1 MGNRFHLVVATG
13 VAIVLAGEVRPVMT
27 GGPGFVIPTALA
39 AAPEPAAAAA
49 VIPDSL
55 VIRIYDNT
63 GLLQAE
69 RARAISRADAILSR
83 ADIDIEWID
92 CPARRAGHP
101 SAICEA
107 PPARGELVVRL
118 ANAPASAG
126 GRAMKQALG
135 YSLIDTTTGLG
146 TMATLFLDRVTRL
159 ATAARVEVA
168 TVLGRALAH
177 EVGHLILGSNDHS
190 PTGIMRENW
199 TTADLAN
206 TAARD
211 WLFLPAQSERMR
223 QARLLGAGGANAGV
237 ESRLP
242 PGG

>member
-1 MGNRFHLVVATG
+1 LGSTAFGAT
-13 VAIVLAGEVRPVMT
+13 ALADLVLANAVFANTV
-27 GGPGFVIPTALA
+27 FA
-39 AAPEPAAAAA
+39 AAPEPAAAPA

-55 VIRIYDNT
+55 VIRVYDNA

-92 CPARRAGHP
+92 CPAGRSGGA
-101 SAICEA
+101 SSICGT
-107 PPARGELVVRL
+107 PPAPGELVVRIV
-118 ANAPASAG
+118 NAPADAG
-126 GRAMKQALG
+126 SRARTQALG

-146 TMATLFLDRVTRL
+146 TMATLFVDRITRL
-159 ATAARVEVA
+159 ATSARTELA
-168 TVLGRALAH
+168 TVLGRTLAH
-177 EVGHLILGSNDHS
+177 EIGHLILGSNEHS
-190 PTGIMRENW
+190 RTGIMREHW
-199 TTADLAN
+199 TAVDLVN
-206 TAARD
+206 TTARD

-223 QARLLGAGGANAGV
+223 QARLLGAGLAHAGG